1 MTEDLKKRGG
11 REGPSDIP
19 GGPGQHTDWVVFGV
33 TAAITLAFVIWGSVG
48 HRLPEERLR
57 QRCSAA

>member
-1 MTEDLKKRGG
+1 MTEDLSKRGG
-11 REGPSDIP
+11 REGPADIP

-48 HRLPEERLR
+48 TDSL
-57 QRCSAA
+57 